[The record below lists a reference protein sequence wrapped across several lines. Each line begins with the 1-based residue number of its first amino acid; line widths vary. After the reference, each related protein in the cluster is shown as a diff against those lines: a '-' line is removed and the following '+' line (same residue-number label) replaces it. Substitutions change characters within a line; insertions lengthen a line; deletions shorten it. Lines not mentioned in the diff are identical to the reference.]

1 MDAKIIA
8 VNYQKKLELL
18 TKNEDVALQAIID
31 NGLCSGCGACVGV
44 CPQGAISIDHPRSYK
59 PIIQKSK
66 CTPCNLCYHVCPGKG
81 WPAVGWATRLCDD
94 TETEMHPKFGPLKK
108 FFLGRSTNSEIH
120 LNAASGGV
128 ATSLLLYLLETNK
141 VDTVAVVAL
150 EKGYPVIRITDD
162 PKVILSCSGSKY
174 SPVPVMEHIIKRL
187 KDNPCRIAMTVIP
200 CHLAALHYA
209 MEKDKRLAES
219 VVYTIGLFCGDLK
232 DYESVH
238 RIADTLYLKYP
249 QEAKFC
255 GWRCGPWPGAAR
267 FELNDGSFKDKPLQP
282 WLGISIPYYTLHRC
296 LMCPS
301 RENWLADLSLAD
313 NHRGAT
319 SDTVIVARSNKGYEL
334 LRHAV
339 EENFIELTEVNK
351 KQAVKIVTRTN
362 SSRLCHIFAGG
373 NEKVILCLFMI
384 MMKTVYFLNTVGCF
398 GIYVH

>member
-1 MDAKIIA
+1 
-8 VNYQKKLELL
+8 
-18 TKNEDVALQAIID
+18 
-31 NGLCSGCGACVGV
+31 
-44 CPQGAISIDHPRSYK
+44 
-59 PIIQKSK
+59 
-66 CTPCNLCYHVCPGKG
+66 
-81 WPAVGWATRLCDD
+81 
-94 TETEMHPKFGPLKK
+94 MHPKFGPLKK

-351 KQAVKIVTRTN
+351 KQAVKIVTRTKFIPAL
-362 SSRLCHIFAGG
+362 SYIRWRERKGHPVPFYDYDEDSIFSEHSWMFRYLRSLRYRMFIWVR
-373 NEKVILCLFMI
+373 NERVLNFLIARPVLMEKIGR
-384 MMKTVYFLNTVGCF
+384 FLNRFPRSIPGPRTAVRFIKRFFVFTGQ
-398 GIYVH
+398 